1 MDKRRITNGEDP
13 FLDELD
19 HMESQIADLNKV
31 RGYMRTCREHLECYL
46 VMCVQLLW
54 QPALLL
60 ASTAA
65 TICSLSSN
73 SSHARC
79 PAATN

>member
-1 MDKRRITNGEDP
+1 MLSTLASIAGRYGQYDKPMDKRRITNGEDP

-46 VMCVQLLW
+46 MMCVQLLW
-54 QPALLL
+54 QPALL
-60 ASTAA
+60 
-65 TICSLSSN
+65 
-73 SSHARC
+73 
-79 PAATN
+79 